1 MELYCH
7 ITLLVARISSSFF
20 LSSHLSCFDKKDER
34 IQELTTELHVKKQS
48 SAAYREQLITVM
60 KDLECQ
66 NEHLSSKLQVVSSNL
81 KDLAEKPRDLHH
93 K

>member
-1 MELYCH
+1 MILAQRE
-7 ITLLVARISSSFF
+7 TLGRWWLGSS
-20 LSSHLSCFDKKDER
+20 CGTDKKDER
-34 IQELTTELHVKKQS
+34 IQELTTELHVKKRL

-60 KDLECQ
+60 KDSECQ

-81 KDLAEKPRDLHH
+81 KDLAAKPRGLHH